1 MSLYPFFIHSKE
13 TRWVVALLLPVPDPY
28 SSSLRAPSESGS
40 TKYRCHTR
48 SGPRTWSS
56 RRISLMTGSYRSSAI
71 FIHTRSPTVQDPET
85 GVPQSPGPDEA
96 DAEPITDQKVK
107 RMRFNRIECDCYQS
121 PGFYSLPGCLSC
133 PSQSSDFESGV
144 LSLETSTRILIRIEK
159 NILQESSLQ
168 LYDGIVVL
176 NFSISRVRK

>member
-13 TRWVVALLLPVPDPY
+13 TQWVVALLLPVPDPY

-71 FIHTRSPTVQDPET
+71 SYTHDLPLSRIPKPGYRSLLALTRLTQ
-85 GVPQSPGPDEA
+85 
-96 DAEPITDQKVK
+96 
-107 RMRFNRIECDCYQS
+107 NRSQIKKS
-121 PGFYSLPGCLSC
+121 KGCGS
-133 PSQSSDFESGV
+133 
-144 LSLETSTRILIRIEK
+144 I
-159 NILQESSLQ
+159 ESSA
-168 LYDGIVVL
+168 IV
-176 NFSISRVRK
+176 ISPRAFTLCRVAYPAPHNQAISNPVCCL